1 MEEFLGQLISTNNTV
16 GLIAAA
22 VVFLIITLQ
31 RNSTAKKRD
40 DSSDKFDTRI
50 SLLEREIE
58 QLKAMDLAG
67 KLASIQTDL
76 TWIKQKLNK

>member
-40 DSSDKFDTRI
+40 DNTDKFETRI

-58 QLKAMDLAG
+58 NLKAMDLAG

-76 TWIKQKLNK
+76 AWIKQKLNK

>member
-40 DSSDKFDTRI
+40 DNTDKFDTRI

-58 QLKAMDLAG
+58 QLKALDLAG

-76 TWIKQKLNK
+76 LWIKEKLNK

>member
-40 DSSDKFDTRI
+40 DNTDKFDTRI

-76 TWIKQKLNK
+76 AWIKQKLNK

>member
-1 MEEFLGQLISTNNTV
+1 MEEFLSQLISTNNTT
-16 GLIAAA
+16 GLIGAI
-22 VVFLIITLQ
+22 VVFIVITLQ

-40 DSSDKFDTRI
+40 DNSDKFDTRI

-58 QLKAMDLAG
+58 NLKAMDLAG

-76 TWIKQKLNK
+76 AWIKQKLNK

>member
-1 MEEFLGQLISTNNTV
+1 MEEFLSQLISTNNTA
-16 GLIAAA
+16 GLIGA
-22 VVFLIITLQ
+22 VVVFIVITLQ

-40 DSSDKFDTRI
+40 DNSDKFDTRI

-58 QLKAMDLAG
+58 NIKAMDLAG

-76 TWIKQKLNK
+76 AWIKQKLNK

>member
-1 MEEFLGQLISTNNTV
+1 MEEFLNQLISTNNTV
-16 GLIAAA
+16 GLIGA
-22 VVFLIITLQ
+22 VVVFIVITLQ

-40 DSSDKFDTRI
+40 DNSDKFDTRI

-58 QLKAMDLAG
+58 NLKAMDLAG

-76 TWIKQKLNK
+76 AWIKQKLNK